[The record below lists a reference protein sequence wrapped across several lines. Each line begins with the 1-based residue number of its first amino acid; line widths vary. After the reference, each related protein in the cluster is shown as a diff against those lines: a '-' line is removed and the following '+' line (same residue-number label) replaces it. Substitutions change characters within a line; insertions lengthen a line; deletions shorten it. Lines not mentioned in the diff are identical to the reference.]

1 MKSLKTKSLI
11 TIFLFVLF
19 SSCEKKDEIELTGT
33 VKLVFAN
40 YDNINDL
47 NVFKPQIYGYTT
59 DIAFIPPLIPDIV
72 IASDGNSELFTL
84 NYGNYICE
92 YSVKVS
98 GTSDSFEGRQKAFQI
113 IGGEHL
119 DLVIDLKSVVSGKNN

>member
-1 MKSLKTKSLI
+1 MKSLKNNRLI
-11 TIFLFVLF
+11 ITFLLLVALF

-33 VKLVFAN
+33 VKLVFVN

-47 NVFKPQIYGYTT
+47 NVFKPQIYGYMK
-59 DIAFIPPLIPDIV
+59 DIVFIPPLVPDIV
-72 IASDGNSELFTL
+72 IASDGKSELFTL
-84 NYGNYICE
+84 NHGNYICE
-92 YSVKVS
+92 YSVKVP

-119 DLVIDLKSVVSGKNN
+119 DLVIHLK